1 MKVETKE
8 KFIVLTAED
17 GQSLTTWKEGD
28 DIKEFNA
35 SKLIYCPLSF
45 DYSAYRDID
54 DKEVEKLNKEQE
66 EAIKKQIQGYEG

>member
-1 MKVETKE
+1 MKIETKE

-17 GQSLTTWKEGD
+17 GQSLTTWKDGD
-28 DIKEFNA
+28 NILEFNA

-54 DKEVEKLNKEQE
+54 DKEVKKLKEEQK
-66 EAIKKQIQGYEG
+66 EAINKQIRGYEG